1 MMPII
6 SFMRAFDFIKTTS
19 KNLRR
24 IRLAHNLSQTLLA
37 EKINSTPSTISNYE
51 TGAERM
57 HPDYIERICTAL
69 GDVRPWEFYLE
80 DDTPIIQSEK
90 EKQALLIIRQAEVL
104 RVAEDIVH
112 YGEYR
117 VKEARHEASYPG
129 AAKKTR
135 VARHK
140 GRP

>member
-1 MMPII
+1 MPVII
-6 SFMRAFDFIKTTS
+6 AFMKAFDFVKVTS

-24 IRLAHNLSQTLLA
+24 IRQTHDLSQTQLA

-57 HPDYIERICTAL
+57 HPDYIERICNAL

-80 DDTPIIQSEK
+80 DDTP
-90 EKQALLIIRQAEVL
+90 LISSKYEMRCVKILRKAEPH
-104 RVAEDIVH
+104 VAEEIVN

-117 VKEARHEASYPG
+117 VTQSRHQAADIAADKKPG
-129 AAKKTR
+129 
-135 VARHK
+135 VARAK
-140 GRP
+140 RKAG